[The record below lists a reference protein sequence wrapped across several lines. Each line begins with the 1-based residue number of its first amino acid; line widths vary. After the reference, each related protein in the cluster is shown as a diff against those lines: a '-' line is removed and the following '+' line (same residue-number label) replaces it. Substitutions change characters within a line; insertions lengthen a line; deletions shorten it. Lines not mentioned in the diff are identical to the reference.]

1 MLENLIHWFICCH
14 DWLRINRFDQQ
25 IFNFLKYSPFK
36 AMKYKALFPQITF
49 FQMLTFL
56 EKNSKERS
64 KARLG
69 AVSAGAKSNA
79 AAVTEAILDGVPASG
94 TMSQTEVNE
103 VSSKVP

>member
-1 MLENLIHWFICCH
+1 MEIYPHLP
-14 DWLRINRFDQQ
+14 
-25 IFNFLKYSPFK
+25 K
-36 AMKYKALFPQITF
+36 ITL

-69 AVSAGAKSNA
+69 AVSGGAKSNA
-79 AAVTEAILDGVPASG
+79 MATAEAILDGVPASG

-103 VSSKVP
+103 VSSKILYM

>member
-1 MLENLIHWFICCH
+1 
-14 DWLRINRFDQQ
+14 
-25 IFNFLKYSPFK
+25 
-36 AMKYKALFPQITF
+36 
-49 FQMLTFL
+49 MLTFL

-79 AAVTEAILDGVPASG
+79 LTGAEVILDGVPTSG

-103 VSSKVP
+103 VSSKCAVLDNLFCKGNIIMVCCNI

>member
-1 MLENLIHWFICCH
+1 
-14 DWLRINRFDQQ
+14 
-25 IFNFLKYSPFK
+25 
-36 AMKYKALFPQITF
+36 
-49 FQMLTFL
+49 MLTFL

-79 AAVTEAILDGVPASG
+79 LTGAEVILDGVPTSG

-103 VSSKVP
+103 VSSKVPDNRFCKGNIIMVCYNI